1 MILLYTSVLLLLG
14 ILHFLV
20 ARRAKSLEKKFSA
33 VSLAAAKLAGQPR
46 PGNGGRGD
54 ACSFAKHQFELA
66 KLAFQ
71 RDKLESKYCHW
82 QHCGEKLGNAVK
94 AVRHWKGRKLPY
106 TFGVVDVS
114 MLLYAVDR
122 LGLAYIDLSQL
133 VETVSAAINH

>member
-14 ILHFLV
+14 LLHYLV
-20 ARRAKSLEKKFSA
+20 ARRAKSLEKKFST

-54 ACSFAKHQFELA
+54 ACTFAKHQFELA

-71 RDKLESKYCHW
+71 RDKLESKYCSW
-82 QHCGEKLGNAVK
+82 QHCGDKLGSAVK
-94 AVRHWKGRKLPY
+94 AVRQWKGRKLPY

-114 MLLYAVDR
+114 MLLYAFDR
-122 LGLAYIDLSQL
+122 LGLGYIDLSHL
-133 VETVSAAINH
+133 VEMATAVINR